1 IDISHTRAHFARAVL
16 EGITFSLRDSQEL
29 MKKYTGK
36 KFSQIVSVGGGAKN
50 KDWLQM
56 QADIFN
62 TPVIT
67 LETEQGPG
75 MGAAMI
81 AAVGAFCYP
90 DFKACSQIFV
100 NYTNEFIPI
109 AENVE
114 KYNQIYEIYREVDP
128 TIKEISHEVVSVE

>member
-1 IDISHTRAHFARAVL
+1 
-16 EGITFSLRDSQEL
+16 
-29 MKKYTGK
+29 MKKYTDK

-50 KDWLQM
+50 QDWLQM

-81 AAVGAFCYP
+81 AAVGTGWYP
-90 DFKACSQIFV
+90 DFKTCSDVFV
-100 NYTNEFIPI
+100 NYTNEFLPI

-114 KYNQIYEIYREVDP
+114 KYNQIYEVYREAYP
-128 TIKEISHEVVSVE
+128 SIKEIRSEEHTSELQSP